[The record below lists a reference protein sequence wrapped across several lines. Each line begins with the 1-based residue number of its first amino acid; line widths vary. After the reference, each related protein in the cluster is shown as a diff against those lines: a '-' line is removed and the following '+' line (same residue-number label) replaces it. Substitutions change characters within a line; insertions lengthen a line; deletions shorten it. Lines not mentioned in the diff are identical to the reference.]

1 MSMGT
6 SHLLKCHR
14 HQRAKKGRGT
24 KNETRNS
31 LPQKSSETCS
41 FYVPTFYDNTHDCM
55 FVRKNSGCN
64 FEHNGHLPVQREH
77 MKLGKTALTT
87 EHLDLA
93 EKMMG
98 QNTPTSIVDVML
110 SILSGNRIS
119 EDALQKIRRGVLL
132 AKHGNTGN
140 ESTAQVLLRMLEN
153 KDGVIFCYM
162 TASYSEATKL
172 VRVRKVKKK
181 KKRAKRKKRGRQD
194 DTEQGDQPNE
204 QPDLLP
210 PLHDNGPDADETI
223 ETVETSNDKET
234 NRYVKAVIN
243 ALSLGNGE
251 ILLAIAFVTGEGRK
265 YHKKFP
271 RVLGFDVKY
280 GTNNEKRPM
289 GRAVGRHNNKRNLPT
304 MNCYLPSQQEYVFAW
319 VFSEAIPYCLDKEA
333 LKRTSIIPTDDDQ
346 QEINAL
352 NNILSKSDCPYGQE
366 ARGRSCKWH
375 KVSTY
380 THMSVFTYARIRIR
394 SYIKSY
400 TCFCY

>member
-172 VRVRKVKKK
+172 VLLV
-181 KKRAKRKKRGRQD
+181 
-194 DTEQGDQPNE
+194 NE
-204 QPDLLP
+204 FLELE
-210 PLHDNGPDADETI
+210 L
-223 ETVETSNDKET
+223 
-234 NRYVKAVIN
+234 VI
-243 ALSLGNGE
+243 L
-251 ILLAIAFVTGEGRK
+251 V
-265 YHKKFP
+265 
-271 RVLGFDVKY
+271 
-280 GTNNEKRPM
+280 
-289 GRAVGRHNNKRNLPT
+289 
-304 MNCYLPSQQEYVFAW
+304 
-319 VFSEAIPYCLDKEA
+319 
-333 LKRTSIIPTDDDQ
+333 
-346 QEINAL
+346 
-352 NNILSKSDCPYGQE
+352 
-366 ARGRSCKWH
+366 
-375 KVSTY
+375 
-380 THMSVFTYARIRIR
+380 
-394 SYIKSY
+394 
-400 TCFCY
+400 